1 MQEHCPSV
9 LSSGPPDELV
19 PQNVS
24 SPCSFPLHKSVCAH
38 PTSRCMAMLGL
49 LRYSCTISVTL
60 CCSVLFLSI
69 NKMSYS
75 RESCDR
81 CRTKLFTHAQSWMGT

>member
-38 PTSRCMAMLGL
+38 PTSRCIAMLGL
-49 LRYSCTISVTL
+49 L
-60 CCSVLFLSI
+60 
-69 NKMSYS
+69 
-75 RESCDR
+75 
-81 CRTKLFTHAQSWMGT
+81 G